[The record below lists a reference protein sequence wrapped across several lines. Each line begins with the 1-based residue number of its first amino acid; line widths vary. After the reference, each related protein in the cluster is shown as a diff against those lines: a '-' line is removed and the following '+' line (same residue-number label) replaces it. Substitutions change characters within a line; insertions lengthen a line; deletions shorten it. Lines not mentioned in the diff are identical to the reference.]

1 MGKFQRFTELEVW
14 EYSKTMAIDIYRKTS
29 EGPFKRDWS
38 LRDQMRKAAVSIPS
52 NIAEGFERGGT
63 GEFMYFLSI
72 AKGSNGELATQL
84 IIALEIGYLSK
95 KEFDRLSER
104 SEEVGKMLG
113 GFIKYLKKCD
123 QKGFK
128 YR

>member
-14 EYSKTMAIDIYRKTS
+14 EYSKTLASDIYRKTS
-29 EGPFKRDWS
+29 EGPFNRDWS

-63 GEFMYFLSI
+63 GEFINFLSI
-72 AKGSNGELATQL
+72 AKGSNGELITQL
-84 IIALEIGYLSK
+84 YIAYDIGYLSK
-95 KEFDRLSER
+95 EDYENLVQRAQKI
-104 SEEVGKMLG
+104 GKMIG
-113 GFIKYLKKCD
+113 GFMKYLKKSGI
-123 QKGFK
+123 KGTK

>member
-14 EYSKTMAIDIYRKTS
+14 EYSKTLASDIYRKTS
-29 EGPFKRDWS
+29 EGPFNRDWS

-63 GEFMYFLSI
+63 GEFINFLSI
-72 AKGSNGELATQL
+72 AKGSNGELITQL
-84 IIALEIGYLSK
+84 YIAYDIGYLSK
-95 KEFDRLSER
+95 EDYENLVQRAQKI
-104 SEEVGKMLG
+104 GKMLG
-113 GFIKYLKKCD
+113 GFMKYLKKSGI
-123 QKGFK
+123 KGTK